1 MIRTI
6 PLKINEIEHELQ
18 QVERLISQLHQ
29 EHLKS
34 TYLQEIA
41 SMRKDMLHSL
51 LLYYDVRIPTDTFTL
66 ADLKQNYDGKNNQPA
81 YIAIDGIVYD
91 ITYEAAWAGGSHFG
105 IQAGEDVSDALNSCH
120 SQNKEEI
127 INQLVPV
134 GTLEG

>member
-18 QVERLISQLHQ
+18 KVERLISQLHQ

-34 TYLQEIA
+34 TYHQEVA
-41 SMRKDMLHSL
+41 SMRKEMLHSL

-66 ADLKQNYDGKNNQPA
+66 ADLQQYYTGKNNQPA

-105 IQAGEDVSDALNSCH
+105 IQAGEDVSNALNSCH

>member
-1 MIRTI
+1 MRTLPFRI
-6 PLKINEIEHELQ
+6 SEIEYELQ
-18 QVERLISQLHQ
+18 KVEHLISQLHQ
-29 EHLKS
+29 DHFKS
-34 TYLQEIA
+34 IYLQEVA
-41 SMRKDMLHSL
+41 SMRKEMLASL
-51 LLYYDVRIPTDTFTL
+51 LLYYDTRNPTDTFTL
-66 ADLKQNYDGKNNQPA
+66 ADLQQNYTGKNNQPA

-127 INQLVPV
+127 INRLIPV